1 MYQAEEE
8 EGVSVIER
16 VLRREKGEDDQLDT
30 AESTEVVQGISCSKL
45 LYKLKAVEQYLREL
59 EGSGGEKETAP
70 EIVDLGVEEVQEQE
84 EGCDSRSV
92 ASSTTST
99 LRGPSRSKD
108 SSGKDSAGGAC
119 GGALTENMK
128 QIVGQLSEI
137 CGEVSGSIRERS
149 DNEGDREDATTTTM
163 VQELLEK
170 VGD

>member
-1 MYQAEEE
+1 MYQTEEE

-45 LYKLKAVEQYLREL
+45 LYKLKAVEQYLSEL
-59 EGSGGEKETAP
+59 EGSGGKKETAP

-108 SSGKDSAGGAC
+108 SSSKDGA

-170 VGD
+170 VSD

>member
-1 MYQAEEE
+1 M
-8 EGVSVIER
+8 SVIER

-70 EIVDLGVEEVQEQE
+70 EIVDLGVDEVQEQE

-108 SSGKDSAGGAC
+108 SGSKDSA

-170 VGD
+170 VSD